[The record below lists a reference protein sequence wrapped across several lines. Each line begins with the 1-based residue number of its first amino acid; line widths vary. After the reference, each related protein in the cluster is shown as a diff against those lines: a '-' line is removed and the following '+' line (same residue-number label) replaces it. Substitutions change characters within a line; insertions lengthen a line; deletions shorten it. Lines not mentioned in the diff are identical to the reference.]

1 MIVNTA
7 YAFMAKSAPANPI
20 IFDKNVINYRYKGSA
35 NPTPQG
41 FRFNS
46 FNNVS
51 FSAVDCTKRKS
62 LTIVGEHS
70 LAGLKLN
77 LTVTFNKNGEQT
89 GASVQFPGGSSTHTV
104 SIPEKY
110 QTDNVSIIFTA
121 GNLPTSLLLTS
132 ATLS

>member
-7 YAFMAKSAPANPI
+7 YPYMTKSEPANPV
-20 IFDKNVINYRYKGSA
+20 IFSGNVVNYQYQGSA
-35 NPTPQG
+35 TLTPQG

-51 FSAVDCTKRKS
+51 FSAVDCTKRTS

-70 LAGLKLN
+70 VAGLKLN

-121 GNLPTSLLLTS
+121 VNLPGSLLLTS